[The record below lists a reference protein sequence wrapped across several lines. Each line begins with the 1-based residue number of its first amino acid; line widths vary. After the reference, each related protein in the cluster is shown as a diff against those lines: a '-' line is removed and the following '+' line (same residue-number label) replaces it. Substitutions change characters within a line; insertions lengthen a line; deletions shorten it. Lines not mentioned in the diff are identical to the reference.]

1 MRILAAD
8 QSFLR
13 VWHDGYSTLHRASG
27 SKEDSAVQ
35 WVVEVAAH
43 PAPAIT
49 WRGPDGET
57 IPEGEEAGRGREVQ
71 TVVAKTSRSLLRLTR
86 LRVEDSGEYTVTV
99 DNGEHQQTETFTLI
113 VTDRPK
119 VSLAVLE
126 PSEAGLY
133 QHGAHQTL
141 RCVARGYP
149 APKLSW
155 TFKPCESYL
164 SCAGDTQHLAAT
176 KEDVGWVAAD
186 SFNILRYHTFD
197 NIWLFIFEAV
207 CGFKMLL

>member
-1 MRILAAD
+1 MRREFVRILAAD

-176 KEDVGWVAAD
+176 KEDVG
-186 SFNILRYHTFD
+186 
-197 NIWLFIFEAV
+197 
-207 CGFKMLL
+207 